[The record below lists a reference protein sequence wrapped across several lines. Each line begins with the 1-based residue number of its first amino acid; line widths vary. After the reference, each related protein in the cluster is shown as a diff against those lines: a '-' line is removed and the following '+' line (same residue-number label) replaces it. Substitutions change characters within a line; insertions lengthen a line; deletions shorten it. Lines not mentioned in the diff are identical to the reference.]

1 MNLSARFLVGYSV
14 WLILI
19 GLPFHAAHANDTA
32 LRNTILT
39 TLAKQKNRHFY
50 FVQEKKLAMLDKP
63 LITEGELLL
72 DDTQTVTWDI
82 QKPFALRYV
91 LTPNSIREIDANGE
105 RSVQTGQNPLAAA
118 LTQAMTATF
127 SGQWQDDS
135 ALAAVTA
142 SGNTQRWQLQITPRS
157 TELKTLINTMTVDG
171 TQQGINTVTI
181 LESNGD
187 RAVIQLRNFTP

>member
-1 MNLSARFLVGYSV
+1 MNLSARFLVGCSV